1 MTLKRWVW
9 AAALAAGALGMG
21 QAEPLRVGA
30 VYAAGATLEAP
41 ALGVQIE
48 VPPGFRAQ
56 LVPSEDAPGV
66 AVLLIRT
73 VGTGSIQLSVLPA
86 APAGALAAAFPARV
100 RAGQT
105 EATLVSSALAGAVQT
120 GHYTL
125 PNAALSRAALLL
137 PNGTRVMATL
147 AHPAGQEAQIL
158 STLKAALNLAK
169 PTAPAPTLPA
179 LWQERLKVAQN
190 NSFVTVGR
198 DKDFAFFGLCA
209 NGNFAMT
216 TAEDSF
222 ANGVVGQVAL
232 TALSDTEA
240 VLKLTQKSGF
250 TTLARVQW
258 GSHEAG
264 RTRMNMELYLATP
277 YIGWLELDTA
287 DRFSEQDVTVGLLCL

>member
-1 MTLKRWVW
+1 MMLKRWVL
-9 AAALAAGALGMG
+9 AAALAAGAVGMA

-30 VYAAGATLEAP
+30 TYAAGATIEAP
-41 ALGVQIE
+41 ALGVQLQ

-73 VGTGSIQLSVLPA
+73 AGTGSIQLSVLPA

-105 EATLVSSALAGAVQT
+105 EATLVSSALSGSVQT
-120 GHYTL
+120 GHYSL
-125 PNAALSRAALLL
+125 PNVALSRAATLL
-137 PNGTRVMATL
+137 PNGTRIMATL
-147 AHPAGQEAQIL
+147 AHPAGQEARIL
-158 STLKAALNLAK
+158 ETLKAVLGLVR
-169 PTAPAPTLPA
+169 PTLPAPTLPK

-190 NSFVTVGR
+190 SSFVTAGR

-216 TAEDSF
+216 TAENSF

-240 VLKLTQKSGF
+240 ALKLSQEGGP

-258 GSHEAG
+258 GSSEGG
-264 RTRMNMELYLATP
+264 RTRMNLELYLSAP
-277 YIGWLELDTA
+277 YNGRLELHTA
-287 DRFSEQDVTVGLLCL
+287 DRLAEQDVTVGLLCL